1 MNDELAEAITEA
13 CFEARAAGREY
24 MRAEG
29 VAYQSLVTILRAQRG
44 EVERLLRIENPE
56 MTQWDS
62 RVKARELVPSPVFT
76 SRLKP
81 LPFYT

>member
-13 CFEARAAGREY
+13 CFEARAAGKEY
-24 MRAEG
+24 MEAENE
-29 VAYQSLVTILRAQRG
+29 AYQRLMFVVREHRAR
-44 EVERLLRIENPE
+44 VEILLRRENPE
-56 MTQWDS
+56 LTLPDS
-62 RVKARELVPSPVFT
+62 VIKAREWVPSPVLT

>member
-1 MNDELAEAITEA
+1 MDNELAEAITEA
-13 CFEARAAGREY
+13 CFETRAAGRRY
-24 MRAEG
+24 MEMEDQ
-29 VAYQSLVTILRAQRG
+29 AYQDLVAVLRSQRG
-44 EVERLLRIENPE
+44 EVERLLRRENPE

-62 RVKARELVPSPVFT
+62 TVKARELVPSPVFT